1 MNIIVTGASAGIGY
15 EVVKVLAE
23 DSTNKIFAVARNK
36 QALEKLKDEC
46 LAMHANQIHVIS
58 ADLSSDDLYEKVIPQ
73 IEKQFDC
80 VDVLINNAATI
91 VNKPIQQ
98 ISDSDLEYVY
108 RVNVFSVYKLI
119 RELIPLFSKSKS
131 HIVNISSMGGV
142 QGSAKFKGLSV
153 YSSSKGAI
161 AILTECLAEELKD
174 LNIAVNCLALGAV
187 QTEMLERA
195 FPGYNAPL
203 SAAQMATYIARFS
216 TTAQEFLNGK
226 IIPVSLTTP

>member
-36 QALEKLKDEC
+36 QALQKLKDEC
-46 LAMHANQIHVIS
+46 FAVYANQIHIID
-58 ADLSSDDLYEKVIPQ
+58 ADLSGDDLYEKVIPQ
-73 IEKQFDC
+73 IEKQFNS

-98 ISDSDLEYVY
+98 TSDSELEYVY
-108 RVNVFSVYKLI
+108 KVNVFSVYKLI
-119 RELIPLFSKSKS
+119 RELIPLLSITKS
-131 HIVNISSMGGV
+131 HVVNISSMGGV
-142 QGSAKFKGLSV
+142 QGSAKFNGLSV
-153 YSSSKGAI
+153 YSSSKGAV

-174 LNIAVNCLALGAV
+174 LNISVNCLALGAV
-187 QTEMLERA
+187 QTEMLARA

-203 SAAQMATYIARFS
+203 SAVQMAKYITQFS
-216 TTAQEFLNGK
+216 TTGQQFLNGK